1 MQARYESNLVAC
13 LQLSCFIT
21 GVWRCLEQDIDSMK
35 ARHSIFTC
43 EISSPQ
49 CNMVQMKICKE
60 DILPKVAKLPLFA
73 GCTPNEIKGILEE
86 AQGKLRQFD
95 AGEVILHECMP
106 AVSMAVVVSGVVI
119 AYECGL
125 AEDSRHLVQRLYA
138 GGTFGATFPALRP
151 KTYPGMLVAEEPSEV
166 LFLGVAAI
174 QRQMEKGTY
183 PRFLANLYAAAC
195 AQGFYAWRKLMLL
208 SCYEIGDRVLLYLK
222 WRKEDGLPSSVK
234 FKYGELAEY
243 LGVNRTALYRAI
255 AKLRKSGKVRIV
267 ADTLALVRLKF

>member
-1 MQARYESNLVAC
+1 
-13 LQLSCFIT
+13 
-21 GVWRCLEQDIDSMK
+21 MK
-35 ARHSIFTC
+35 ARHSIFTR

-49 CNMVQMKICKE
+49 CNMVQMKVCKE
-60 DILPKVAKLPLFA
+60 DILPKVVKLPLFR
-73 GCTPNEIKGILEE
+73 GCLPKEVADILREL
-86 AQGKLRQFD
+86 QGSVRKFD
-95 AGEVILHECMP
+95 AGEMVLHEC
-106 AVSMAVVVSGVVI
+106 AQAASVAVVVSGVVF

-166 LFLGVAAI
+166 LFLSVAAI
-174 QRQMEKGTY
+174 QRQMEKGTH
-183 PRFLANLYAAAC
+183 PHFLSNFYAAAC

-222 WRKEDGLPSSVK
+222 WRKEDGLPSAVK

-255 AKLRKSGKVRIV
+255 AKLRKSGKVRIED
-267 ADTLALVRLKF
+267 DTLALA

>member
-1 MQARYESNLVAC
+1 
-13 LQLSCFIT
+13 
-21 GVWRCLEQDIDSMK
+21 MK
-35 ARHSIFTC
+35 ARHSIFTR
-43 EISSPQ
+43 ENSSPQ

-60 DILPKVAKLPLFA
+60 DVLPKVAKLPLFQ
-73 GCTPNEIKGILEE
+73 GCSQKEVAGILREL
-86 AQGKLRQFD
+86 QGSVRKFD
-95 AGEVILHECMP
+95 AGEMVLHEC
-106 AVSMAVVVSGVVI
+106 AQAASVAVVVSGVVF

-138 GGTFGATFPALRP
+138 GGTFGATFPAFAP
-151 KTYPGMLVAEEPSEV
+151 KTSPGMLLAEEPSEV
-166 LFLGVAAI
+166 LFLNVSVI
-174 QRQMEKGTY
+174 RRMMEKGAH

-195 AQGFYAWRKLMLL
+195 TQGFYAWRKLMLL

-255 AKLRKSGKVRIV
+255 AKLRKSGKIRIED
-267 ADTLALVRLKF
+267 DTLALA